1 MVVEIED
8 PGDRAEHKPFL
19 DAGKGFDLEDI
30 ETTADIIIPND
41 PLKRVVGQDEAVELA
56 ATAASQHRHILIVG
70 PPGTGKSMI
79 AQALALHLPPPTEE
93 IRVVHNPQNPE
104 RPMVETMNRE
114 QVRKE
119 AETHESAEGELID
132 PKAVPVNVAERL
144 GYKCMNCG
152 TYSSPKE
159 RLCPKCSKTKS
170 SQMGSGTPNNPFGD
184 LLGGL
189 MEVTMGQL
197 ADKERV
203 TTTRK
208 RYGKEEVVVY
218 ERAGEMIMVLDQKT
232 LEKRWEMEKIS
243 PSKVLVP
250 LERKTFIL
258 STGASQTELLG
269 DVRHDPYGSHP
280 TLGTPPYERVVA
292 GTIHE
297 AHQGVLFIDE
307 LPHLGYNQRFILTAM
322 QEHRFPITGRNPQSA
337 GASVRVDNVPCN
349 FIFVGACNIQD
360 LEHVLS
366 PLRSRIIGSGYE
378 VLVEVTMPDNDTNR
392 AKLAQ
397 FMAQEIMF
405 DNRIPHATRDAAI
418 ALVNEAHQRA
428 QRMDKVEGALTLRL
442 RELGGLIRTA
452 GDIAIA
458 KKSEFIL
465 PEHLEAA
472 MKRSKTI
479 EEQIKE
485 KYGSYQRGVA
495 SDMTGAQKATSP
507 YHYWNQEFYDDK
519 RGYE

>member
-1 MVVEIED
+1 VVAIADSGERSET
-8 PGDRAEHKPFL
+8 APFL
-19 DAGKGFDLEDI
+19 DAEKGFDLDEI
-30 ETTADIIIPND
+30 ETTTDIIIPSD
-41 PLKRVVGQDEAVELA
+41 PLKRVIGQDEAVELA
-56 ATAASQHRHILIVG
+56 STAASQHRHILIVG

-79 AQALALHLPPPTEE
+79 AQALALHLPQPTEE
-93 IRVVHNPQNPE
+93 IRIVHNPQNPE
-104 RPMVETMNRE
+104 RPMVEVMSRE
-114 QVRKE
+114 QVLKE
-119 AETHESAEGELID
+119 AQTHESAEGELID

-159 RLCPKCSKTKS
+159 RLCPKCAKPKS
-170 SQMGSGTPNNPFGD
+170 TQMGSAANNPFGD

-189 MEVTMGQL
+189 VEVTLGQL
-197 ADKERV
+197 ADKEKV

-232 LEKRWEMEKIS
+232 LEKRREMEKIS
-243 PSKVLVP
+243 PSKILVP
-250 LERKTFIL
+250 IERKTFVL

-280 TLGTPPYERVVA
+280 SLGTAPYERVLPGA
-292 GTIHE
+292 IHE

-307 LPHLGYNQRFILTAM
+307 LPHLGFNQRFILTAM
-322 QEHRFPITGRNPQSA
+322 QERRFPITGRNPQSA

-378 VLVEVTMPDNDTNR
+378 VLVEITMPDNNVNR

-405 DNRIPHATRDAAI
+405 DKRIPHATKESVK
-418 ALVNEAHQRA
+418 ALVEEARKRA
-428 QRMDKVEGALTLRL
+428 QRSDKAEGALTLRL

-452 GDIAIA
+452 GDIAMA
-458 KKSEFIL
+458 KKAEFIL
-465 PEHLEAA
+465 PEHLEMA

>member
-1 MVVEIED
+1 MESGQSD
-8 PGDRAEHKPFL
+8 DGKPIL
-19 DAGKGFDLEDI
+19 DAEKGFDLDDI
-30 ETTADIIIPND
+30 VTTADIIIPSD
-41 PLKRVVGQDEAVELA
+41 PLKRVIGQDEAVELA
-56 ATAASQHRHILIVG
+56 STAASQHRHILIVG

-79 AQALALHLPPPTEE
+79 AQALALHLPPPSEE
-93 IRVVHNPQNPE
+93 IRIVHNPQNPE
-104 RPMVETMNRE
+104 RPFVEVLDRE
-114 QVRKE
+114 QVLKE
-119 AETHESAEGELID
+119 AEKQESAEGELID
-132 PKAVPVNVAERL
+132 PKAVPINVAERL

-159 RLCPKCSKTKS
+159 RLCPKCTKPKS
-170 SQMGSGTPNNPFGD
+170 AQMSGAANNPFGD

-189 MEVTMGQL
+189 VEVTLGQL

-218 ERAGEMIMVLDQKT
+218 ERAGDMIMVLDQKT
-232 LEKRWEMEKIS
+232 LEKRREMEKIS

-250 LERKTFIL
+250 LERKSFVL

-280 TLGTPPYERVVA
+280 NLGTPPYERVVA
-292 GTIHE
+292 GSIHE

-307 LPHLGYNQRFILTAM
+307 LPHLGHYQRFILTAM
-322 QEHRFPITGRNPQSA
+322 QERRFPISGRNPQSA

-378 VLVEVTMPDNDTNR
+378 VLVEITMPDEYINR

-405 DNRIPHATRDAAI
+405 DKRIPHATGNAVK
-418 ALVNEAHQRA
+418 ALVDEARNRA
-428 QRMDKVEGALTLRL
+428 TKMDKAEKSLTLRL

-458 KKSEFIL
+458 KKADLIL

>member
-1 MVVEIED
+1 MRIAGSIADKD
-8 PGDRAEHKPFL
+8 PKPFL
-19 DAGKGFDLEDI
+19 DATEGFDISEM
-30 ETTADIIIPND
+30 ETSQDVIIPSD
-41 PLKRVVGQDEAVELA
+41 PLKRVIGQDEAIELA
-56 ATAASQHRHILIVG
+56 SIAASQHRHLLLAG

-79 AQALALHLPPPTEE
+79 AQALALHLPPPSEE
-93 IRVVHNPQNPE
+93 IRIVHNPEKPE
-104 RPMVETMNRE
+104 RPVVQVVKRE
-114 QVRKE
+114 QAEHEKE
-119 AETHESAEGELID
+119 KRQSAEGELID
-132 PKAVPVNVAERL
+132 PKTAPINVAEKL

-152 TYSSPKE
+152 TYSSPKD
-159 RLCPKCSKTKS
+159 RFCPKCARAKS
-170 SQMGSGTPNNPFGD
+170 TPVAQAASTPFSD

-189 MEVTMGQL
+189 MEATMSHSG
-197 ADKERV
+197 ANERV

-218 ERAGEMIMVLDQKT
+218 ERAGEMIEVLDQKT
-232 LEKRWEMEKIS
+232 LEKRWEMEKLN

-250 LERKTFIL
+250 LERNLFIL
-258 STGASQTELLG
+258 STGASETELLG

-280 TLGTPPYERVVA
+280 QLGTPPFERIIP

-307 LPHLGYNQRFILTAM
+307 LPHLGHFQRHILTAM
-322 QEHRFPITGRNPQSA
+322 QEHRFPISGRNPQSS
-337 GASVRVDNVPCN
+337 GASVRVDSVPCN

-360 LEHVLS
+360 LKYVLS

-378 VLVEVTMPDNDTNR
+378 ILVEIIMPENDLNR

-397 FMAQEIMF
+397 FVAQEITM
-405 DNRIPHATRDAAI
+405 DARIPPAKRDAVEAI
-418 ALVNEAHQRA
+418 IQEAKRRALVI
-428 QRMDKVEGALTLRL
+428 DKAEKAFTLRL

-452 GDIAIA
+452 GDIAITQNVN
-458 KKSEFIL
+458 FINEKHIEMAL
-465 PEHLEAA
+465 
-472 MKRSKTI
+472 KRSKSI

-495 SDMTGAQKATSP
+495 SDMTGAQKHSSP

-519 RGYE
+519 KGYE